1 MAVSISETDLD
12 DDADF
17 AETLDI
23 NVTPFIDVILVLLI
37 IFMVAAPLST
47 VDLPIDLPSST
58 ATPQKK
64 PDKPTYVSI
73 KPDLSLAI
81 GEKSI
86 KRAELISTLNAA
98 AESNPERLVFVRADR
113 GVAYGD
119 LMDVLEL
126 LRQGNY
132 RMKLVALEGVA
143 DASVPSPTS
152 GAARP

>member
-1 MAVSISETDLD
+1 MAVSIADTELD

-17 AETLDI
+17 AETHEI

-64 PDKPTYVSI
+64 PDKPVYVSI
-73 KPDLSLAI
+73 KPDLTLAI
-81 GEKSI
+81 GEKPV
-86 KRAELISTLNAA
+86 KRAELVATLNAA
-98 AESNPERLVFVRADR
+98 ADANPERLVLVRADR
-113 GVAYGD
+113 GVPYGD

-143 DASVPSPTS
+143 DGAAQSAAPV
-152 GAARP
+152 AARP

>member
-1 MAVSISETDLD
+1 MAVSLADTELD

-17 AETLDI
+17 EETHDI

-81 GEKSI
+81 GEKSV

-132 RMKLVALEGVA
+132 RMKLVTLEGVA

>member
-1 MAVSISETDLD
+1 
-12 DDADF
+12 
-17 AETLDI
+17 
-23 NVTPFIDVILVLLI
+23 
-37 IFMVAAPLST
+37 MVAAPLST

>member
-1 MAVSISETDLD
+1 MGVSLADTELD

-17 AETLDI
+17 AETHEI

-64 PDKPTYVSI
+64 PDKPVYVSI
-73 KPDLSLAI
+73 KPDLTLAI
-81 GEKSI
+81 GEKPV
-86 KRAELISTLNAA
+86 KRAELVATLNAA
-98 AESNPERLVFVRADR
+98 AHANAERLVLVRADR
-113 GVAYGD
+113 GVPYGD

-143 DASVPSPTS
+143 DGATQSAAPV
-152 GAARP
+152 AARP

>member
-1 MAVSISETDLD
+1 MGASLADNDFDDDSDFSETH
-12 DDADF
+12 
-17 AETLDI
+17 DI

-81 GEKSI
+81 GEKQV
-86 KRAELISTLNAA
+86 KRADLIGTLNAA

-132 RMKLVALEGVA
+132 RMKLVTLEGVPDQSSA
-143 DASVPSPTS
+143 PGA
-152 GAARP
+152 AARP

>member
-1 MAVSISETDLD
+1 MAISISD
-12 DDADF
+12 DDSDDDF
-17 AETLDI
+17 SETHDI
-23 NVTPFIDVILVLLI
+23 NVTPFIDVMLVLLI

-73 KPDLSLAI
+73 KPDLTLAI
-81 GEKSI
+81 GEKQI
-86 KRAELISTLNAA
+86 KRADLIGTLNAA
-98 AESNPERLVFVRADR
+98 VESNPQRTVFVRADR

-132 RMKLVALEGVA
+132 RMKLVTLEGVPDQSSA
-143 DASVPSPTS
+143 PGA
-152 GAARP
+152 AARP